1 MKRGNLLLVCILFLF
16 VVGMANA
23 QIGIGTDNPHSSAL
37 LDIRSIGSIGNKGL
51 LIPRMDLGD
60 LTSAD
65 PVYDPMESLLVY
77 NTDLANTANNKV
89 KAGYYYWH
97 NNAWTPINGLGLSK
111 YSTTREGTK
120 IGKKWTRGEDIFE
133 IVKTGT
139 AAGVVTTTTT
149 TTGVTTTTISAV
161 LTLNGAIAD
170 LSKVIDIRVLSRA
183 IDSNVIYNSASYN
196 VVGDVATVTVNYG
209 GVNATIP
216 SGDYDVIIQYLKQ
229 TVINEIE

>member
-23 QIGIGTDNPHSSAL
+23 QIGIGTDNPHASAL

-51 LIPRMDLGD
+51 LIPRMDLGN
-60 LTSAD
+60 LALAG
-65 PVYDPMESLLVY
+65 PVNNPVESLLVY
-77 NTDLANTANNKV
+77 NTDLANSTNNKV

-111 YSTTREGTK
+111 YSTDGTK

-139 AAGVVTTTTT
+139 AAGVVTTTT

-196 VVGDVATVTVNYG
+196 VDAGVATVTVNYG